1 MPMQRASFP
10 KDLEEGLNAHF
21 GAEYREYPPEY
32 VHIFDTYNSDKA
44 FEEDVL
50 EGTFGPAGIV
60 GEGEPFPEHETRQGW
75 VSRYVHYQIG
85 MKFAIT
91 QIAAEDNLY
100 MQVGAKHAK
109 LMAKS
114 MREAVEVLGAN
125 ILNNAAENA
134 VGGDGKTLL
143 ATDHPL
149 LFGGTGS
156 NTLSTPADLSES
168 SLEDMFTMIRKATN
182 DRGTP
187 IALTPRRLLIPPDLI
202 FTAAR
207 LLKSINRPGVPD
219 NDINAI
225 RALGIISSSDVST
238 ITRLTDPDRWF
249 IKTDAM
255 DGLKFFN
262 RIGVQTGLD
271 EDFNTGNMLYKARR
285 RCSFGWSDWRGCFGS
300 VGS

>member
-1 MPMQRASFP
+1 M
-10 KDLEEGLNAHF
+10 
-21 GAEYREYPPEY
+21 
-32 VHIFDTYNSDKA
+32 
-44 FEEDVL
+44 L

-60 GEGEPFPEHETRQGW
+60 GEGEAFPEHETRQGW
-75 VSRYVHYQIG
+75 TARYVHVQIG

-125 ILNNAAENA
+125 ILNNAVENA
-134 VGGDGKTLL
+134 VGGDGKNLL

-187 IALTPRRLLIPPDLI
+187 IALNSKRLIIPPDLVLLRLAWS
-202 FTAAR
+202 AA
-207 LLKSINRPGVPD
+207 SIVPAPMTMTSTPFVHWASS
-219 NDINAI
+219 AI
-225 RALGIISSSDVST
+225 RMFRPLPV
-238 ITRLTDPDRWF
+238 
-249 IKTDAM
+249 
-255 DGLKFFN
+255 
-262 RIGVQTGLD
+262 
-271 EDFNTGNMLYKARR
+271 
-285 RCSFGWSDWRGCFGS
+285 
-300 VGS
+300 

>member
-1 MPMQRASFP
+1 MPMPRASFP

-32 VHIFDTYNSDKA
+32 VYIFDTFNSDKA

-60 GEGEPFPEHETRQGW
+60 GEGEAFPEHETRQGW
-75 VSRYVHYQIG
+75 TARYVHVQIG

-114 MREAVEVLGAN
+114 MREAVEILGAN
-125 ILNNAAENA
+125 ILNNAVENA
-134 VGGDGKTLL
+134 VGGDGKSLL

-168 SLEDMFTMIRKATN
+168 ALEDMFTMIRKATN

-187 IALTPRRLLIPPDLI
+187 IALNSKRLIIHPDLV

-207 LLKSINRPGVPD
+207 LVRSINRPGTND

-225 RALGIISSSDVST
+225 RSLGIIGNSDVQT

-249 IKTDAM
+249 IKTDAT

-262 RIGVQTGLD
+262 RVGVQTGLD
-271 EDFNTGNMLYKARR
+271 ADFNTGNMLYKARR
-285 RCSFGWSDWRGCFGS
+285 RCSFGWSDWRGIFGS